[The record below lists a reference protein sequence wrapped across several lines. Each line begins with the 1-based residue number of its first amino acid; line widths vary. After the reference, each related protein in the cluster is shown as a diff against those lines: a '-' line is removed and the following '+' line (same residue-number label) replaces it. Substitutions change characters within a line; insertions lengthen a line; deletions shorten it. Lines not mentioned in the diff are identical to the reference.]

1 MNKIEKYVYDAVKFA
16 PWLKFII
23 RNLYQ
28 SVFDLLPRKKEFS
41 IQPIDFK
48 EGYFFGFHD
57 RTPFSFDNSKIL
69 TNGFDIPL
77 RMPKN
82 EEALAVG
89 YFNFT
94 NGKLEDFVK
103 VSESFAWN
111 YHKGCRLQWLDNTNL
126 IFNTSLDGKLISK
139 IINITSDEEKIIDF
153 PIDTLSH
160 DGLRATTF
168 SYERLH
174 ELMPG
179 YGYNYKDNGFLD
191 ENMPKKTGLFL
202 VDLVNNKIELVVSLY
217 DLAININLDSSAENY
232 RHYVT
237 HSAFSL
243 DGRYISFLHRWTL
256 DDIRAR
262 KTRLVIYDLHE
273 KKYIVLPTEG
283 MVSHYVWNSVNQ
295 IIAYST
301 IEGIDCHVLFN
312 VPNVEEYK
320 KVVPDILN
328 SDGHQSFITKSTFVT
343 DIYPDKYRNS
353 KIYKVDVNNDKVEL
367 LASVYSPKR
376 YQTKDFKNHI
386 ACDLH
391 PRVAPNGKY
400 ISFDSV
406 KSGKRSLCIMKINSN
421 I

>member
-1 MNKIEKYVYDAVKFA
+1 MNKIEKYVYDSVKSA

-57 RTPFSFDNSKIL
+57 RSPFSFDNSKIL
-69 TNGFDIPL
+69 ANGFDIPL

-94 NGKLEDFVK
+94 NGKLGNFVK

-111 YHKGCRLQWLDNTNL
+111 YHKGCRLQWLDSTNL
-126 IFNTSLDGKLISK
+126 IFNTALDGKLISK
-139 IINITSDEEKIIDF
+139 IVNITSDEEKIIDF

-202 VDLVNNKIELVVSLY
+202 VDLVNNKIELVVSFY
-217 DLAININLDSSAENY
+217 DLATNTNLESSAENY

-256 DDIRAR
+256 DDIRDR

-273 KKYIVLPTEG
+273 KKHIVLPAEG